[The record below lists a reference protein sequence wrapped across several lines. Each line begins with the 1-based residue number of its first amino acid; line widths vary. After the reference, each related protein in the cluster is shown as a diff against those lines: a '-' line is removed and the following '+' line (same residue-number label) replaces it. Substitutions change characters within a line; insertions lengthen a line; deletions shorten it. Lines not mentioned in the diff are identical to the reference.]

1 MLLGI
6 LSACIGILFALVKYG
21 TAVYLRTMREKITQ
35 TQNDLVKANNLFQAM
50 DAKHKVAGNR
60 HQNEVKKTSHTRT
73 RVEGLYTRLS
83 DELPTGLQ
91 LKLQRCQERFP
102 LPDRQEAQLID
113 DLKLGDSISEG
124 ISDALR
130 SLSLLI
136 FTADGDA
143 DPLLQSC
150 HESLEQA
157 GGRVRRLEG
166 RDVVAVFD
174 APAAA
179 FSAFV
184 GYISAADPAS
194 TGGARAVLCAG
205 IDPSQEKGDLSRL
218 SGRLLKQARQIVTD
232 APEGALLLN
241 RDARDALDSTDGIA
255 DFDSVQELYAYAWTG
270 GEDQ

>member
-35 TQNDLVKANNLFQAM
+35 TQNDLVKANNLYQAM
-50 DAKHKVAGNR
+50 DAKHKIAGNR

-83 DELPTGLQ
+83 DELPKGVQ

-102 LPDRQEAQLID
+102 LPDRQEAQLLD
-113 DLKLGDSISEG
+113 ELKLDDSISEG
-124 ISDALR
+124 ISDGPR

-136 FTADGDA
+136 LTADGEA
-143 DPLLQSC
+143 EPLLQNC
-150 HESLEQA
+150 QKSLEQA
-157 GGRVRRLEG
+157 GGRVRRLEE

-179 FSAFV
+179 FSAFIN
-184 GYISAADPAS
+184 YISAADPAS
-194 TGGARAVLCAG
+194 TSRVRAVLCAV

-241 RDARDALDSTDGIA
+241 RDAREALDNTDGIV
-255 DFDSVQELYAYAWTG
+255 DFDSVQELYAFSLTSR
-270 GEDQ
+270 DSQ